1 MTQSL
6 LLALDLG
13 TTTLAGRLLDT
24 QGQVLAEGKVPNPQR
39 FLGADII
46 RRLEA
51 ALAGEGERLQTLLL
65 EGVVALLDDLLRSAG
80 AERQQ
85 IAAAAL
91 AANPGVTALLCGD
104 DVRPI
109 LFPPHRPKNLSLRS
123 LDCPALRLPVPLLVF
138 PLLSGYVGGDL
149 IACLYGLDN
158 ITNADFLPPFQEE
171 GRSGEGGPI
180 LCIDLGTNGEIA
192 LSGPDGWL
200 CTSVP
205 AGPAFEGG
213 EMSCGQLAA
222 AGAISNITLDRDRLQ
237 LETIGGGPPTG
248 LAGSGLFALLA
259 VGLASGLIDQNGR
272 IMDADEVDSNL
283 SRYLKKD
290 GHANALSLYRDATRD
305 IVVTQ
310 ADIRAFQLAKGAV
323 RAGIDALLA
332 RAGVAAGD
340 VEQVVVT
347 GAFGLSLDRQRLKN
361 VAILPAV
368 MVEKAFFI
376 PGGALAGVQ
385 RFLLQENGRE
395 SLQTLTRKMRSYP
408 LSGTPAFE
416 RAFLAALNF

>member
-1 MTQSL
+1 MSEL
-6 LLALDLG
+6 RLALDLG
-13 TTTLAGRLLDT
+13 TTTLAGRLLNA
-24 QGQVLAEGKVPNPQR
+24 QGLTLAEGKVANPQR
-39 FLGADII
+39 LLGSDII

-51 ALAGEGERLQTLLL
+51 ALAGEGERLQALLL
-65 EGVVALLDDLLRSAG
+65 DGIAALLDDLLRAAG
-80 AERQQ
+80 VRRQE
-85 IAAAAL
+85 IVAAAL

-109 LFPPHRPKNLSLRS
+109 LFPPHRPQNLALRA
-123 LDCPALRLPVPLLVF
+123 LDLPALQLPVPLTVF

-149 IACLYGLDN
+149 IACLYGLDATR
-158 ITNADFLPPFQEE
+158 IL
-171 GRSGEGGPI
+171 GGGTT

-192 LSGPDGWL
+192 INGADGWL
-200 CTSVP
+200 ATSVP

-213 EMSCGQLAA
+213 EISCGQLAA
-222 AGAISNITLDRDRLQ
+222 AGAISNVTSNGDRLQ
-237 LETIGGGPPTG
+237 LEVIGGGSPTG
-248 LAGSGLFALLA
+248 LAGSGLFALIA
-259 VGLASGLIDQNGR
+259 VAVAHGLIDHSGR
-272 IMDADEVDSNL
+272 IVSAAEVESNL
-283 SRYLKKD
+283 ARYLRSA
-290 GHANALSLYRDATRD
+290 GSAQALCLYRDASRE

-332 RAGVAAGD
+332 RAGTPAESVA
-340 VEQVVVT
+340 QVIVT
-347 GAFGLSLDRQRLKN
+347 GAFGLSLDRQRLKS

-368 MVEKAFFI
+368 MVEKALFV

-385 RFLLQENGRE
+385 RFLLQSEGRAQ
-395 SLQTLTRKMRSYP
+395 LQALTETIRSYP

>member
-1 MTQSL
+1 MSERL
-6 LLALDLG
+6 GLALDLG
-13 TTTLAGRLLDT
+13 TTTLAGRLLDA
-24 QGQVLAEGKVPNPQR
+24 QGLTLAEGKVANPQR
-39 FLGADII
+39 LLGSDII

-65 EGVVALLDDLLRSAG
+65 DGIAALLDDLLRTAG
-80 AERQQ
+80 AGRQQ

-104 DVRPI
+104 DVHPI
-109 LFPPHRPKNLSLRS
+109 LFPPHRPQN
-123 LDCPALRLPVPLLVF
+123 PALRTLDLPSLQLPVPLTVF

-149 IACLYGLDN
+149 IACLYGLSPV
-158 ITNADFLPPFQEE
+158 ADCT
-171 GRSGEGGPI
+171 

-192 LSGPDGWL
+192 IGNVDGWL
-200 CTSVP
+200 ATSVP

-213 EMSCGQLAA
+213 EISCGQLAA
-222 AGAISNITLDRDRLQ
+222 DGAISNVTSNGDRLQ
-237 LETIGGGPPTG
+237 LEVIGGGPPTG
-248 LAGSGLFALLA
+248 LAGSGLFALIA
-259 VGLASGLIDQNGR
+259 VAIEYGLIDHSGR
-272 IMDADEVDSNL
+272 IVAAAEVESNL
-283 SRYLKKD
+283 ARYLRPAGK
-290 GHANALSLYRDATRD
+290 AQSLCLYRDASRE
-305 IVVTQ
+305 IIVTQ

-332 RAGVAAGD
+332 RADVAAGS
-340 VEQVVVT
+340 VEQVIVT
-347 GAFGLSLDRQRLKN
+347 GAFGLSLDRERLKN

-368 MVEKAFFI
+368 MVEKALFI

-385 RFLLQENGRE
+385 RFLLQSEGRAQ
-395 SLQTLTRKMRSYP
+395 LQALIAKIRSYP